1 MEAEVQVVNAIEL
14 FRSLP
19 RTVLPPSAVVDFLHF
34 ISCGKPVV
42 RTQITK
48 NGDAEKLSEWCQVH
62 GLGVDADEAM

>member
-1 MEAEVQVVNAIEL
+1 
-14 FRSLP
+14 
-19 RTVLPPSAVVDFLHF
+19 
-34 ISCGKPVV
+34 V